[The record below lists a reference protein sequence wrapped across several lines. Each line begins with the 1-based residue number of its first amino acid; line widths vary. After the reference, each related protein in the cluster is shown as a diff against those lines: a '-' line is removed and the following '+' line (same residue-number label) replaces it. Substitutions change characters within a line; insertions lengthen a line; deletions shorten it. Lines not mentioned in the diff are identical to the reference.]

1 MLVAPAS
8 TDEIRDVLKLASNQG
23 WTVVPAG
30 SGAWLDIGNPLLS
43 ANIILSTSRLNRILY
58 HEPADLVASAEA
70 GVTLDNFNRH
80 LAENGQ
86 FLPLDPPDDSRA
98 TIGGVVATGL
108 RGPHS
113 YGYGAPR
120 NFVIGMKVVLADGT
134 MVRAGGN
141 VVKNVAG
148 YDLCKLFAGSYGTLG
163 LITELTFKLRPLP
176 RRSLTVIVTGQ
187 TESLMAGARKV
198 ICANLFPTAVE
209 LLSPVFA
216 TELEL
221 TERDEAVLLVRFQGS
236 VDAVERPTLDA
247 QHLLERAGTWRD
259 PLLSDDFKLW
269 ANVSKQPLGNG
280 ESCIWRA
287 AVPPSCLPEFIRR
300 VETNADNAGMW
311 HASAAEGQIRGI
323 QPPGIHSN
331 QTIESLQQLR
341 GQAETL
347 GGSFVI
353 EKADPEVRSRM
364 DAWGGFT
371 ASGIMQRIKDQ
382 LDPHNIFS
390 PGRFSFANSEQ

>member
-1 MLVAPAS
+1 M
-8 TDEIRDVLKLASNQG
+8 LKLASNEG

-148 YDLCKLFAGSYGTLG
+148 YDLCKLFTGSYGTLG

-176 RRSLTVIVTGQ
+176 RKSWTVIVTGP
-187 TESLMAGARKV
+187 
-198 ICANLFPTAVE
+198 N
-209 LLSPVFA
+209 
-216 TELEL
+216 
-221 TERDEAVLLVRFQGS
+221 
-236 VDAVERPTLDA
+236 
-247 QHLLERAGTWRD
+247 
-259 PLLSDDFKLW
+259 
-269 ANVSKQPLGNG
+269 
-280 ESCIWRA
+280 
-287 AVPPSCLPEFIRR
+287 
-300 VETNADNAGMW
+300 
-311 HASAAEGQIRGI
+311 
-323 QPPGIHSN
+323 
-331 QTIESLQQLR
+331 
-341 GQAETL
+341 
-347 GGSFVI
+347 
-353 EKADPEVRSRM
+353 
-364 DAWGGFT
+364 
-371 ASGIMQRIKDQ
+371 
-382 LDPHNIFS
+382 
-390 PGRFSFANSEQ
+390 